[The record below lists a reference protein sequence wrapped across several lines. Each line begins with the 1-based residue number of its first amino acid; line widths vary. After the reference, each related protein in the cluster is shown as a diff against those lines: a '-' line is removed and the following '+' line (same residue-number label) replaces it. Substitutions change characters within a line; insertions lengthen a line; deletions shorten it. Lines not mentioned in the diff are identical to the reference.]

1 MTFQLIIRIGNEAM
15 SEPQHVAAALED
27 AARRIERGELVPGWA
42 PIIDGNGNTVG
53 RFEVV
58 DG

>member
-1 MTFQLIIRIGNEAM
+1 MTFRLNIEIGNESM

-27 AARRIERGELVPGWA
+27 AARRVERSELQEGWA
-42 PIIDGNGNTVG
+42 PIMDANGNTVG

-58 DG
+58 S